1 MPTIDE
7 DLSLIERD
15 LRTLKIEY
23 EQYFGGGRSRPPAD
37 TQWRVDHLVKRYAE
51 RAAEL
56 STGQRFR
63 YNNLSS
69 TYAKYVDMWRK
80 KTMAKEGALTQHHYG
95 AAAKAIEAERQR
107 AVARDAAAAAAATPT
122 PSVIPAAVAEHS
134 PQASHAANADHSEH
148 GADSPA
154 HSVGVAAAHAA
165 ELRETAAAYAMSF
178 SDPAREREKVKQLY
192 QKLIEARSEAGDK
205 SNSPSLKDFERFVHQ
220 KTSDLK
226 SKGGQAVEYTV
237 SIEGGR
243 VKLKARISS

>member
-1 MPTIDE
+1 MATIDE

-80 KTMAKEGALTQHHYG
+80 KTLQKEGAVTQHHYG

-107 AVARDAAAAAAATPT
+107 AAAREAAAAPAPT
-122 PSVIPAAVAEHS
+122 PSVVSAVAAEHS
-134 PQASHAANADHSEH
+134 VDVAEASA
-148 GADSPA
+148 
-154 HSVGVAAAHAA
+154 
-165 ELRETAAAYAMSF
+165 ETAERDAEAREAADAFALSL
-178 SDPAREREKVKQLY
+178 SDPNREKEKVQRLY
-192 QKLIEARSEAGDK
+192 QKLIEARTEAGDK

-243 VKLKARISS
+243 VKLKARIST

>member
-107 AVARDAAAAAAATPT
+107 AVARDAAAAAAAPPT
-122 PSVIPAAVAEHS
+122 PSVIPAAAAEHS
-134 PQASHAANADHSEH
+134 PQASHAANAEHSEH

-154 HSVGVAAAHAA
+154 HSVAVAAAHAA

-178 SDPAREREKVKQLY
+178 SE
-192 QKLIEARSEAGDK
+192 I
-205 SNSPSLKDFERFVHQ
+205 
-220 KTSDLK
+220 
-226 SKGGQAVEYTV
+226 
-237 SIEGGR
+237 GR
-243 VKLKARISS
+243 AHV